1 MLSGLG
7 FLHHCG
13 IIPTDLKPENVLLK
27 APLSDPPP
35 GGKTMYDVVQES
47 INSNPEVQ
55 ELQRQCE
62 NDELSSEERQR
73 LRAKLRKL
81 RSKIKKS
88 GGRWG
93 A

>member
-13 IIPTDLKPENVLLK
+13 IIHTDVKPENVLLK

-35 GGKTMYDVVQES
+35 ERKTMYDVVQES
-47 INSNPEVQ
+47 INGNPEVQ
-55 ELQRQCE
+55 ELQQQCE
-62 NDELSSEERQR
+62 SSELNSEERQR
-73 LRAKLRKL
+73 LRTKLRKI

>member
-13 IIPTDLKPENVLLK
+13 IIHTDVKPENVLLK

-35 GGKTMYDVVQES
+35 ERKTMYDVVQES
-47 INSNPEVQ
+47 INGNPEVQ
-55 ELQRQCE
+55 ELQQQCE
-62 NDELSSEERQR
+62 SSELNSEERQR
-73 LRAKLRKL
+73 LRTKLRKL

-93 A
+93 V

>member
-13 IIPTDLKPENVLLK
+13 IIHTDLKPENVLLK

-35 GGKTMYDVVQES
+35 ERKTMYDVVQES

-55 ELQRQCE
+55 ELQRQVE
-62 NDELSSEERQR
+62 NDDLSSEERQR

>member
-1 MLSGLG
+1 
-7 FLHHCG
+7 
-13 IIPTDLKPENVLLK
+13 
-27 APLSDPPP
+27 
-35 GGKTMYDVVQES
+35 MYDVVQES

-62 NDELSSEERQR
+62 NDELSSEERQH

>member
-1 MLSGLG
+1 
-7 FLHHCG
+7 
-13 IIPTDLKPENVLLK
+13 
-27 APLSDPPP
+27 
-35 GGKTMYDVVQES
+35 MYDVVQES

-93 A
+93 G